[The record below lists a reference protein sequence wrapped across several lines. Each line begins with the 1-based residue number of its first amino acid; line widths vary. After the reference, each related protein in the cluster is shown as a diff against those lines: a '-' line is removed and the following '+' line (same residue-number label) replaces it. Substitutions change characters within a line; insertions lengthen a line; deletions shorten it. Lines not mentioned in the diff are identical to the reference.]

1 MNTNFYT
8 LNSIANQVQNDR
20 KHEAQNE
27 RLWKKALKARSKN
40 AR

>member
-20 KHEAQNE
+20 QHEAQNE
-27 RLWKKALKARSKN
+27 RLWKKALRACSKN
-40 AR
+40 AK

>member
-1 MNTNFYT
+1 MNTNLYT
-8 LNSIANQVQNDR
+8 LNSIAIQLQNDR
-20 KHEAQNE
+20 QHEAQNE